1 MGQDQRTT
9 TRQRPWK
16 SSTEILASSRFPKM
30 LPDSTCSHSP
40 SQWIPLTSIPGHQ
53 STSLKRMATRSLGQ
67 VYILTLDCLI
77 LWQEKLPSTTRFQV
91 QTPSLKLEADDAIGV
106 RQTRKTDIPDCHVSF
121 CGTLIHLEKASASPG
136 GCWADP
142 TNVMEFPTATEAPI
156 TTIDDTPS
164 PLVELNLSN
173 IQETKVD

>member
-40 SQWIPLTSIPGHQ
+40 SQWIPLTSIPSHQ

-77 LWQEKLPSTTRFQV
+77 LWHLDPLGEGL
-91 QTPSLKLEADDAIGV
+91 GV
-106 RQTRKTDIPDCHVSF
+106 SRRILGRSYQCDGIPDSNRGSYYYHRRH
-121 CGTLIHLEKASASPG
+121 T
-136 GCWADP
+136 
-142 TNVMEFPTATEAPI
+142 I
-156 TTIDDTPS
+156 TFG
-164 PLVELNLSN
+164 
-173 IQETKVD
+173 